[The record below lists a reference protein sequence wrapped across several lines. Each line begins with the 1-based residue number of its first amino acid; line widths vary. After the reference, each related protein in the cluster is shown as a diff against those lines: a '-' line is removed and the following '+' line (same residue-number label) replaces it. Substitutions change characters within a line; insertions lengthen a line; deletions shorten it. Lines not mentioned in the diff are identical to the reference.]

1 MPFHCTFIKNSKMRN
16 CGILLLCVF
25 ISYQANAFD
34 WSKIGHRTTGEIAE
48 NYLTKKTKRAL
59 DELLDGESLAVVST
73 YADEI
78 KSDKAYRSYGPWHY
92 VNVPFEK
99 TYNTHPKS
107 ERGDLIQGI
116 DRCIAI
122 IKNPTSSKNEK
133 VFHIKMLVHLIG
145 DLHQPLHTGLQ
156 EDKGGNDFQVQW
168 FKSGT
173 NLHTVWDTKMI
184 EHYNMS
190 YSELA
195 KTMPKLT
202 KTEVQQIQAGDA
214 IIWMEESR
222 ELVKKIYQTTSKGD
236 ALGYRYMYDY
246 FDVLRGCLQNAGIR
260 LAGLLNELLG

>member
-1 MPFHCTFIKNSKMRN
+1 MKKGCIV
-16 CGILLLCVF
+16 LLCLCVS
-25 ISYQANAFD
+25 IQVNAFD
-34 WSKIGHRTTGEIAE
+34 WGKTGHRTTGEIAQK
-48 NYLTKKTKRAL
+48 YLTKKAKRAL
-59 DELLDGESLAVVST
+59 AELLDGESLAFVST

-92 VNVPFEK
+92 VNVPFDK

-116 DRCIAI
+116 DRCVAI
-122 IKNPTSSKNEK
+122 IKNPTTSRSEK
-133 VFHIKMLVHLIG
+133 AFHIKMLVHLVG

-195 KTMPKLT
+195 TTMPELSKQEI
-202 KTEVQQIQAGDA
+202 KTIQQGTPT
-214 IIWMEESR
+214 IWMEESR
-222 ELVKKIYQTTSKGD
+222 ELVKKIYSTTSKGD
-236 ALGYRYMYDY
+236 ALGYGYMYQY
-246 FDVLRGCLQNAGIR
+246 FNTLRDCLQRAGIR
-260 LAGLLNELLG
+260 IAGILNDLLG